1 MTCATS
7 APGSRTEG
15 VEARLPSHLYVHVPF
30 CASKCS
36 YCDFSSVAGAETDVV
51 TAVFAALRGQIT
63 QWAARGLD
71 GSLGTIYVG
80 GGTPSLHPGQ
90 VVRVLDHVRA
100 LLPVDADAE
109 ITVEGNPDSLSVDTV
124 KRLAGAGVTRVSV
137 GVQSFDDRMLRL
149 LGRRHDAADAMRA
162 CRAVTEER
170 LDLSV
175 DLICGI
181 PGQTM
186 TSWSET
192 LERAAS
198 TGAYHASV
206 YPLSI
211 EDGTAMQVAV
221 SAGLVNEPDP
231 EQAADM
237 MVLAEESLGYH
248 ALGRYEVANYAE
260 DEAHQSRH
268 NSAYWLGRSYI
279 GIGPA
284 AHGMLDVATAK
295 ATGMVS
301 PEVASDVARVRYGN
315 AAAIDEW
322 MVGRGDELELL
333 TAIEAAREDA
343 MLGLRLVRGITV
355 DSAQRA
361 GVTHVLHELAD
372 TGLVMEADGRWKTT
386 RKGWLLGNEVSG
398 RVWAGE

>member
-1 MTCATS
+1 
-7 APGSRTEG
+7 
-15 VEARLPSHLYVHVPF
+15 
-30 CASKCS
+30 
-36 YCDFSSVAGAETDVV
+36 V